1 MRGADGWTDHRLVRS
16 ILQLR
21 FRPPIRRQAPRPC
34 LNIKALSDQEKRAAL
49 QAELLANL
57 APPAPNDNPATTDT
71 LSVRWRTVSEVL
83 LNTARSVLAVSNIAK
98 QQIDPADGVRLS
110 YRLDG
115 NLFNIR
121 RLQAKTRVT
130 EEAIHE
136 LQYADDTA
144 IIGSSHEGLQRT
156 INAVTNAY
164 TRSGLAININ
174 KTEVLSMHEHP
185 REPVEF
191 SINQQPL
198 KNVQE
203 FTYLGSVLTDSY
215 DNGVMRHSKR
225 EVISRA
231 LLVDAYASQGLD
243 SSATSESIECNR
255 TEPDSSVFFS
265 MVQSHRRLRRTTLS
279 K

>member
-21 FRPPIRRQAPRPC
+21 IRPPIRRQAPRPC

-83 LNTARSVLAVSNIAK
+83 LNTARNVLGTIKRKNRDWFDEQAEDIHQLLEEKKRAHQSVLANPNARTRENLAELRSRVQRETRKMQNEWWTK
-98 QQIDPADGVRLS
+98 LAD
-110 YRLDG
+110 
-115 NLFNIR
+115 
-121 RLQAKTRVT
+121 
-130 EEAIHE
+130 
-136 LQYADDTA
+136 
-144 IIGSSHEGLQRT
+144 
-156 INAVTNAY
+156 
-164 TRSGLAININ
+164 
-174 KTEVLSMHEHP
+174 
-185 REPVEF
+185 
-191 SINQQPL
+191 
-198 KNVQE
+198 
-203 FTYLGSVLTDSY
+203 